1 MFVNVAV
8 RSPRGFDHEDDVV
21 DAGAGRVVPDPPGAV
36 GRVAE
41 LVYIAEEICVRQ
53 GIARLAG
60 LAVNRPVTGEAV
72 GEPAG
77 QRGADI
83 GASLLPGLGRLRQ
96 HGRDVV
102 DAGGVVAGR
111 VRGRG
116 VTAGSSR
123 PSAHRSCAGPAASAT
138 RAPRPSP
145 RSPGEVQATTTG
157 GRGRVFGWGMEPR
170 GNPTDNGPLQP
181 SRAPEGR
188 HATTT
193 DHSLKPGRHP
203 RERSGLTV
211 LLRRSRLGSVSE
223 LLTLAQPEII
233 VHLNH
238 KRNQ

>member
-1 MFVNVAV
+1 MLI
-8 RSPRGFDHEDDVV
+8 RIWICLDRRGNYS
-21 DAGAGRVVPDPPGAV
+21 
-36 GRVAE
+36 E
-41 LVYIAEEICVRQ
+41 LVSWWRI
-53 GIARLAG
+53 GIRTVPYSLDPCQLRAMVIVSPELT
-60 LAVNRPVTGEAV
+60 AVVLRAV
-72 GEPAG
+72 SSVEGPRAPS
-77 QRGADI
+77 R
-83 GASLLPGLGRLRQ
+83 R
-96 HGRDVV
+96 
-102 DAGGVVAGR
+102 
-111 VRGRG
+111 
-116 VTAGSSR
+116 TAGSSR

-138 RAPRPSP
+138 RAPRPGP
-145 RSPGEVQATTTG
+145 RSPGRLQATTAG
-157 GRGRVFGWGMEPR
+157 GRGRVFGWGVEPR

-211 LLRRSRLGSVSE
+211 LLRRSRVGSVSE